1 MDPNDHPD
9 SLPSHLL
16 NKVNKELTKQII
28 QYEQECEKAQR
39 EVDDHKDRLRFM
51 QDHLGNV
58 KAEIINT
65 QALFEAKR
73 REVESEDHLCQLVER
88 ERGRLKQKILVAA
101 AKQADFQD
109 KLDQVQNRI
118 FQGNLRMDEFK
129 AAMNFNQE
137 ELEQWDLARKQKEDD
152 NTVLEKYSKADEA
165 KIRDLNYQIE
175 ILSKKVQDKRREVD
189 NEVTATQAAQI
200 ELDKTA
206 EDFKALS
213 KERQY
218 LLTQWEEAVK
228 AMHRRDNAI
237 KAAEERYEEGK
248 QWLEKRQRQ
257 LKERAE
263 FHRLEVSNNQEMEVK
278 ISQEDRVLAKY
289 RDDLVVL
296 TKHLKDMEDEVDV
309 AQATLQKVVQEKNQ
323 SNAKREEAR
332 TQLRDK
338 TAAYERMQKQHE
350 QVIQRLKDEIDAA
363 SDLQRQNKLVAD
375 LLTQTEIS
383 TKTLEKEMA
392 RIKDEQYH
400 NSQKLHEVR
409 RLQASYLSEISGAQ
423 AQGRNMNA
431 KISQLDAESLKQ
443 QELLYTIEFNIQQME
458 RKVNRA
464 KGERTEEEKR
474 ELQEKIEMLQKM
486 YDDLLKQHKVLNTQA
501 KRVNE
506 ELRQSKY
513 DVTTLEAEKAR
524 SSNTLLELTL
534 ENESCTIELQNV
546 TKVKEEI
553 LVSSDNVKLQI
564 ERLRK
569 HLQLSGEQLLGL
581 ENRKA
586 QLDLT
591 VAERETEVKVHHDV
605 LKMEIKTAEEER
617 KAVATELAERKKQVL
632 HLKSRFEVL
641 IGRMDKEQGEMTHAQ
656 HIVRTAKE
664 RETLQNIGDGLD
676 AAIKKAEREMR
687 KIDKTISLLQGS
699 NVKYKGQFRKVAEG
713 DEELVQLK
721 MLKQKGKELQTI
733 INRRNNEVKDVVQAE
748 LAKTSELRDRK
759 RQHNELMEK
768 QEILK
773 GSEESLVSE
782 ITQQKELIARC
793 DLNVAKSRRTLENE
807 VIEDIL
813 LSEENEKQADLVAVL
828 LSVAMARGEEVASQL
843 KETLSENQIEI
854 PPLEPAVPAG
864 EDM

>member
-1 MDPNDHPD
+1 M
-9 SLPSHLL
+9 
-16 NKVNKELTKQII
+16 
-28 QYEQECEKAQR
+28 
-39 EVDDHKDRLRFM
+39 
-51 QDHLGNV
+51 G
-58 KAEIINT
+58 
-65 QALFEAKR
+65 
-73 REVESEDHLCQLVER
+73 
-88 ERGRLKQKILVAA
+88 
-101 AKQADFQD
+101 
-109 KLDQVQNRI
+109 
-118 FQGNLRMDEFK
+118 
-129 AAMNFNQE
+129 
-137 ELEQWDLARKQKEDD
+137 
-152 NTVLEKYSKADEA
+152 
-165 KIRDLNYQIE
+165 
-175 ILSKKVQDKRREVD
+175 
-189 NEVTATQAAQI
+189 
-200 ELDKTA
+200 
-206 EDFKALS
+206 
-213 KERQY
+213 
-218 LLTQWEEAVK
+218 
-228 AMHRRDNAI
+228 
-237 KAAEERYEEGK
+237 
-248 QWLEKRQRQ
+248 
-257 LKERAE
+257 
-263 FHRLEVSNNQEMEVK
+263 
-278 ISQEDRVLAKY
+278 
-289 RDDLVVL
+289 
-296 TKHLKDMEDEVDV
+296 DEVDV
-309 AQATLQKVVQEKNQ
+309 AKATLQKVVQEKNH
-323 SNAKREEAR
+323 SGAKREEAR
-332 TQLRDK
+332 SQLRDK
-338 TAAYERMQKQHE
+338 TAAYDRMQKQHE

-392 RIKDEQYH
+392 RIKDEQYQ

-486 YDDLLKQHKVLNTQA
+486 FDDLMKQHKVLNTQA

-564 ERLRK
+564 ERLKK
-569 HLQLSGEQLLGL
+569 HLQMSGDQLLGL
-581 ENRKA
+581 ENRKS
-586 QLDLT
+586 QLDHT
-591 VAERETEVKVHHDV
+591 IAERETEVKVHHDV

-617 KAVATELAERKKQVL
+617 KAVASEYAERNKQVI

-664 RETLQNIGDGLD
+664 RETLQNMGDGLD
-676 AAIKKAEREMR
+676 AAIKKAEREMK
-687 KIDKTISLLQGS
+687 KIDKTIALLQGS
-699 NVKYKGQFRKVAEG
+699 NVKYKSQFRKVAEG

-748 LAKTSELRDRK
+748 LAKTSELRDRQ
-759 RQHNELMEK
+759 RQHSELKEK
-768 QEILK
+768 QEILR
-773 GSEESLVSE
+773 GSEESLDSE

-813 LSEENEKQADLVAVL
+813 LSEENEKQADLVAVI
-828 LSVAMARGEEVASQL
+828 LSVAIARGDEVANYL
-843 KETLSENQIEI
+843 KEALAENQIDI
-854 PPLEPAVPAG
+854 PPLEQAIPAG
-864 EDM
+864 DEM